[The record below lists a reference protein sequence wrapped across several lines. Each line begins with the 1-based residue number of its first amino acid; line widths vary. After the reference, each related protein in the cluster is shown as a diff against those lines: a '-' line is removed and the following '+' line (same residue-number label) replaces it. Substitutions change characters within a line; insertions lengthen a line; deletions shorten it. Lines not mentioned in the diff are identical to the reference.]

1 MKRTCKFYYRGNVYK
16 DKMFKGFRRQEH
28 SFIGKKEVMVLRIQ
42 AGLNAFILTL
52 PTSDQ
57 NHAVNCL

>member
-1 MKRTCKFYYRGNVYK
+1 
-16 DKMFKGFRRQEH
+16 MFKGFRRQEH

-42 AGLNAFILTL
+42 AGINAFILTL

-57 NHAVNCL
+57 NHAVNCLWFFDKTFM